1 MDFRLYR
8 ASLSF
13 PTLFC
18 PVCLFIHWWQRPP
31 SRLGP
36 LFGAVS
42 IHTPKLILH
51 WSASCPS
58 PQRNKVNDISDMS
71 ASKLLADRRNRVKWA
86 MSEELELPEKAFWC
100 WNESGSENIAVPSA
114 FAQAAERGAGLVW
127 HFLQSQT
134 VRKLL
139 GMWFFF
145 GSVLVHRG
153 SDRTSDMATT
163 SLTSNIPDL
172 SVTLGPTPACSHW
185 GCTEEHKYGQ

>member
-1 MDFRLYR
+1 MVNGLPFV
-8 ASLSF
+8 S
-13 PTLFC
+13 
-18 PVCLFIHWWQRPP
+18 CLFKFSYFVPFACSYTGGGDHHRGWD
-31 SRLGP
+31 L

-86 MSEELELPEKAFWC
+86 MSEELELPEKAIWC

-145 GSVLVHRG
+145 WFSFSPPGL
-153 SDRTSDMATT
+153 
-163 SLTSNIPDL
+163 
-172 SVTLGPTPACSHW
+172 W
-185 GCTEEHKYGQ
+185 